1 MIGRLE
7 TAGDRGMENTI
18 KIKQHGSWLYYLGKY
33 LFKLL
38 FIGIYRCK
46 SSGQENLP
54 EDTGFIIAPNHLSFF
69 DPPMAG
75 CFMKQ
80 DLYFMAKEE
89 LFSVPVL
96 GFLIKRTNAFPVKRG
111 KQDLSA
117 FRNAFA
123 LLENKKA
130 LLMFPEGTRSKTGE
144 LGKARAGVGM
154 VACNCQVPIVPVKII
169 NTNNMSK
176 FKKLEVKYGKPIY
189 PPNEYTKEAYLK
201 LSEEVLL
208 SIRNL

>member
-1 MIGRLE
+1 MKEKEHIIE
-7 TAGDRGMENTI
+7 
-18 KIKQHGSWLYYLGKY
+18 IKQKSSFLYYLGKY
-33 LFKLL
+33 LFKFMFVSL
-38 FIGIYRCK
+38 YRCK
-46 SSGQENLP
+46 SSGQGNIP
-54 EDTGFIIAPNHLSFF
+54 KDTGFIIAPNHLSFF

-75 CFMKQ
+75 CFMKEE
-80 DLYFMAKEE
+80 LYFMAKEE
-89 LFSVPVL
+89 LFSVPIL

-117 FRNAFA
+117 FRNAFT

-154 VACNCQVPIVPVKII
+154 VACNCQVPVIPVKII
-169 NTNNMSK
+169 NTNNMKK

-189 PPNEYTKEAYLK
+189 PPKEYTKEDYLK
-201 LSEEVLL
+201 LSEATLDA
-208 SIRNL
+208 IRNM

>member
-1 MIGRLE
+1 MQ
-7 TAGDRGMENTI
+7 I
-18 KIKQHGSWLYYLGKY
+18 KEQEHAIEIRNKSSFLYYLGKY
-33 LFKLL
+33 LSRFL
-38 FIGIYRCK
+38 FRFIYRCNV
-46 SSGQENLP
+46 SGVENIP
-54 EDTGFIIAPNHLSFF
+54 EGTGFIIAPNHLSFF

-96 GFLIKRTNAFPVKRG
+96 GAIIKRTNAFPVKRG

-123 LLENKKA
+123 LLENNKA

-154 VACNCQVPIVPVKII
+154 VACNCQVPVVPVKIV
-169 NTNNMSK
+169 NTNNMTK
-176 FKKLEVKYGKPIY
+176 FKKLEIKYGKPIY
-189 PPNEYTKEAYLK
+189 PPKNYTKEDYLK
-201 LSEEVLL
+201 LSEKVLN
-208 SIRNL
+208 SISNL